1 MIQRSVLRTVFKH
14 RLLSNVIITLPNK
27 KPKEFTTEICLKKHQ
42 IGARRPVALPRRP
55 AGCRAER
62 LLHVLAGEVGRGPV
76 GRAGLV
82 LFREGHECYSYK
94 RSIFGGF

>member
-42 IGARRPVALPRRP
+42 NHKIK
-55 AGCRAER
+55 
-62 LLHVLAGEVGRGPV
+62 
-76 GRAGLV
+76 
-82 LFREGHECYSYK
+82 S
-94 RSIFGGF
+94 